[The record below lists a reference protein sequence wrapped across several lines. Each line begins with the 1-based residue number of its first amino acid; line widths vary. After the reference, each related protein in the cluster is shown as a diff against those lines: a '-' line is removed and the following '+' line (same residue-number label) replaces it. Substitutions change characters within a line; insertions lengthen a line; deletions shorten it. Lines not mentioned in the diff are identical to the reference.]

1 MHTTVH
7 QPTLQ
12 IPAPQQIG
20 GEPLVLSGLAA
31 GPLSLVRLE
40 VRLTLEEPYS

>member
-7 QPTLQ
+7 PHTLQ
-12 IPAPQQIG
+12 TPAPQQKG
-20 GEPLVLSGLAA
+20 GEPLVRSGLAA